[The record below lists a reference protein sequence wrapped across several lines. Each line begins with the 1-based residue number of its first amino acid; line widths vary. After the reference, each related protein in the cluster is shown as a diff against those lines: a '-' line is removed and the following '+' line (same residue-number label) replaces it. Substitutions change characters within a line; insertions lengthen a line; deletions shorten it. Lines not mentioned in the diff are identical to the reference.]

1 MRNGY
6 PTNNLVLIKTT
17 QKMKTFKKITGIFA
31 FTALSVLNFTHAD
44 NLFALNNAL
53 ASNSSSSSSTSS
65 NTSTSNSCC
74 SSGILDSCIKQPE
87 KKTFTLKCERTIER
101 GDTTFVEKYELPGT
115 DVSCPPLGKCN
126 VCVEYRTSCN
136 F

>member
-31 FTALSVLNFTHAD
+31 FTALSALNFTHAD
-44 NLFALNNAL
+44 NLFAFNNAL

-74 SSGILDSCIKQPE
+74 SSGILDSCIK
-87 KKTFTLKCERTIER
+87 KVYTRTFTLQCERKIVK
-101 GDTTFVEKYELPGT
+101 GDTTIIEKYELPGI
-115 DVSCPPLGKCN
+115 DVSCPPIGSCN
-126 VCVEYRTSCN
+126 VCVEYRTTCD
-136 F
+136 